1 MKKMLFLLIIIALPL
16 AAKECSLG
24 MVAGIAGDSLIL
36 VDGLKIHVPNARQAF
51 VNQRNELIG
60 FENVQFPFT
69 ATLIKENIQ
78 STDGSDESRDDQVP
92 GLISIRIRIDKTY
105 EIKDGRAVEK
115 MH

>member
-1 MKKMLFLLIIIALPL
+1 MKKLLFFLIIIALPL
-16 AAKECSLG
+16 AAEECSVG

-51 VNQRNELIG
+51 VNQRNEIVG

-69 ATLIKENIQ
+69 ATLLRENIQ
-78 STDGSDESRDDQVP
+78 PADGSDETRDDQVP
-92 GLISIRIRIDKTY
+92 GFISVRIRIDKTY

-115 MH
+115 TH